1 MSNKIALITGGTGG
15 IGAAICTE
23 LFDKGCTIIAGYFP
37 PEKEL
42 AEAWQAQNREKGYD
56 FTLAPVDVSD
66 YDSAKRMVENVEK
79 LHGAIDIL
87 INCAGITRD
96 KTLKRMT
103 PDQWKAVINTNLD
116 SAFNI
121 TQPIVAGMLERGF
134 GRIINIASVNG
145 QKGQFGQANYSAA
158 KAGLHGF
165 TMAVAQE
172 TAAKGVTVNTISP
185 GYVSTPMTMAM
196 PQDVL
201 DNIVDQVPVGRMGT
215 PEEIA
220 FTVSWLA
227 DERNGYT
234 TGANIPVNGGMFM
247 SA

>member
-1 MSNKIALITGGTGG
+1 MPGRIALITGGTGG
-15 IGAAICTE
+15 IGSAICKE
-23 LFDKGCTIIAGYFP
+23 LFDSGCTVIASYFP
-37 PEKEL
+37 PDQQQ
-42 AEAWQAQNREKGYD
+42 AEEWQRKNNDQGYQI
-56 FTLAPVDVSD
+56 TLAPVDVSD
-66 YDSAKRMVENVEK
+66 YESAKNMVTHVEK

-87 INCAGITRD
+87 VNCAGITRD
-96 KTLKRMT
+96 KTLKHMT
-103 PDQWKAVINTNLD
+103 PEQWKAVINTNLD
-116 SAFNI
+116 SAFNM
-121 TQPIVAGMLERGF
+121 TQPIVTGMLQRGF

-145 QKGQFGQANYSAA
+145 QRGQFGQSNYSAA

-172 TAAKGVTVNTISP
+172 TAAKGITVNTISP
-185 GYVSTPMTMAM
+185 GYVSTPMTMKM
-196 PQDVL
+196 PPEIL
-201 DNIVDQVPVGRMGT
+201 DRIISEVPVGRMGT

-220 FTVSWLA
+220 LTVSWLA